1 MPCMLQFAL
10 SNDEDGYNLLY
21 LKISMPCMLLFA
33 LSNDQDGHYLLPQD
47 QDALYVS
54 ICSV

>member
-1 MPCMLQFAL
+1 MF
-10 SNDEDGYNLLY
+10 
-21 LKISMPCMLLFA
+21 LFA
-33 LSNDQDGHYLLPQD
+33 LSNDQDGYYLLSHD